1 MFDTVHCLS
10 NPGANTTV
18 KLISKF
24 VWHRLSKQVRTWA
37 KTCLDCQCAKVHGH
51 VMAPL
56 NSPSPQQR
64 SDHVHV
70 DLVGPLPPFQGYT
83 YLFTVVDR
91 FTIPLA
97 SIDTES

>member
-56 NSPSPQQR
+56 E
-64 SDHVHV
+64 
-70 DLVGPLPPFQGYT
+70 T
-83 YLFTVVDR
+83 FTVPPNNGLTMSTSTSWDLSHR
-91 FTIPLA
+91 
-97 SIDTES
+97 SRDTPTYSP